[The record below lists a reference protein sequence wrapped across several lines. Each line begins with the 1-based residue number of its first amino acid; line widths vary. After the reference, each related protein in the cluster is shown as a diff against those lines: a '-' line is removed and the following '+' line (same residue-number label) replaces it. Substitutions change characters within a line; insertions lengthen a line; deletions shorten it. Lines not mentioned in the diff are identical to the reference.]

1 MRTLVIEW
9 RHLDIEGETCA
20 RCYDTG
26 ENLAAE
32 IKRLNRA
39 LEHRAIRVVLLET
52 LLPESQTAG
61 SNQLFF
67 DGIPIEELLPIE
79 IRDNYCASCT
89 DLLGKETHC
98 RTVVYEG
105 DEYEEVPARA
115 IRHAALLA
123 LEREGGDGPEQD
135 AAEQAENGTCGCSCN
150 CSGGCDPD
158 PGCCSSDPGC
168 CR

>member
-1 MRTLVIEW
+1 MRTMVIEW
-9 RHLDIEGETCA
+9 RHLDMEGETCA

-39 LEHRAIRVVLLET
+39 LEHRSIRIVLLET
-52 LLPESQTAG
+52 LLPEGQTAG

-79 IRDNYCASCT
+79 IRENYCASCT
-89 DLLGKETHC
+89 DLLGAETYC
-98 RTVVYEG
+98 RTVIFEG
-105 DEYEEVPARA
+105 DEYEEIPARA

-123 LEREGGDGPEQD
+123 LEREEAGGSEHDSMAQEEDGS
-135 AAEQAENGTCGCSCN
+135 CGCSCN
-150 CSGGCDPD
+150 CSGGCSPD
-158 PGCCSSDPGC
+158 PSC